1 MLFPIIKV
9 RDSQDGRL
17 EHIVGTNSHD
27 TLFIDKESGG
37 IHYMSLQ
44 NEESTE
50 KVLNGEKYEMYA
62 YEFVGEENKYS
73 PYMKIEFVPFEKLF
87 EIVMNEMEQSTEKE
101 IKLNEMMRAYL
112 DKRDSVNKK
121 IEESR
126 RKTGITRIS

>member
-9 RDSQDGRL
+9 KDSQGEAF

-50 KVLNGEKYEMYA
+50 KILNGEKYEMYA
-62 YEFVGEENKYS
+62 YEFVGEENEYS
-73 PYMKIEFVPFEKLF
+73 PYMQIEFVPFEKLF
-87 EIVMNEMEQSTEKE
+87 EIVMNEMEQSAEKE